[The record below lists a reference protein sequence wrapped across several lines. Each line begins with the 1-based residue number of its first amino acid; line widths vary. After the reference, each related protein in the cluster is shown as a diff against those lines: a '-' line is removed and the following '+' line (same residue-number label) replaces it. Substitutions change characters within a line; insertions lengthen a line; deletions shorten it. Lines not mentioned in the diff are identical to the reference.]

1 MNSANTHTITI
12 PSVDDAELMRLV
24 RNFPTV
30 LDKISTYISSN
41 EVVYKF
47 VCSLTPEDIL
57 ALKLSIPRI
66 TIKTI
71 TNES

>member
-1 MNSANTHTITI
+1 MNTPHTHPITI
-12 PSVDDAELMRLV
+12 PSVNDAELMRLV

-30 LDKISTYISSN
+30 LDKISTYVSRN

-47 VCSLTPEDIL
+47 VCSLTSEDIL

-71 TNES
+71 DDES